1 MYAWDFNKKFWGF
14 FEIKK
19 LKFQTMMD
27 QFVILEMI
35 LCAIACGIA
44 WKMQTKRM
52 KLVAGE
58 LLKVYREVVNCVND
72 YAVKG
77 KTNTFSTNKSGNEH
91 FREFGDKIMRELV
104 ILDIKTRIDNVCMSF
119 ENVVSA
125 EGKIRLGERFE
136 QLITKEFESYM
147 ELYIENELKHIE
159 ESLTCEN
166 IFNMTNKEVP
176 ENIVKWVANGPKFNP
191 FVKKSVKKLIK
202 EFDMTFC
209 DSIVLL
215 IRQHDKTMKA
225 TFCLEQ
231 GILHNITGFII

>member
-1 MYAWDFNKKFWGF
+1 
-14 FEIKK
+14 
-19 LKFQTMMD
+19 MD
-27 QFVILEMI
+27 EFVSIEMI

-58 LLKVYREVVNCVND
+58 LQEVYREVINCVND

-77 KTNTFSTNKSGNEH
+77 KTNTFSTNKSGN
-91 FREFGDKIMRELV
+91 
-104 ILDIKTRIDNVCMSF
+104 DIKTRIDDVCMSF
-119 ENVVSA
+119 ENGISA
-125 EGKIRLGERFE
+125 EGKICLGEKFE
-136 QLITKEFESYM
+136 QLIAKVFESYM

-159 ESLTCEN
+159 ESLTREN
-166 IFNMTNKEVP
+166 IFNMTKKEVP

-191 FVKKSVKKLIK
+191 FVKKSVKKPIK

-209 DSIVLL
+209 DSTVVL
-215 IRQHDKTMKA
+215 IRQHVKTIRT

-231 GILHNITGFII
+231 GILHNIVGFNR